1 MQNRCNLSALP
12 HVYLAPA
19 WFLYIAAM
27 PPLPNC
33 ERCGGPKRGRG
44 QGYCIDAECRKAAKE
59 EKEQSQDG
67 SKGGRPPKE
76 DSRKARRQ
84 ALQEEREEIDAGS
97 RGPKSGEGG
106 RPPEEDSR
114 RARRQALQEEREE
127 IGAGSRGPKPG
138 EGSAGPGRPAIPEA
152 ARRGP
157 PYVGEDGFDEE
168 QIRRSYRH
176 FLRGWSRFGLSR
188 VCQACGILTPGMHCK
203 EAKGT
208 GELRC
213 KNCREG
219 RTNYILPALPPIPV
233 ALQGLTNIER
243 RLLAMA
249 KWDQVIIDKLPSGG
263 PSAQWG
269 RMYAVLMGSPAIC
282 NAFEGVELDEDGT
295 VYVEGVQGMTASS
308 ARLGQLFAALKALKD
323 GHFSYMHNPAVVETL
338 EIMQGVLEQLPTTT
352 RQPTIEAPAPPNEQQ
367 QDDDEGED
375 KDDMAVTYLIPRD
388 PSIPCADR
396 AELSKL
402 RQSARGIEDNMDALF
417 FPHLFPSGTG
427 GYQRVQHK
435 KFSEYAR
442 KRLLSRDGRFEADA
456 AYIMWL
462 LEEHLKKRLSGNVNV
477 RMKNHQPASGTQFEG
492 LNRQVFTALRDLP
505 GTQAYLYAK
514 KGIAMGMY
522 EQLGKPHFFLTLTCH
537 ARQPNIL
544 AAAVMA
550 KPQKPAHNWSPKV
563 ETCKTTLRTRR
574 VL

>member
-1 MQNRCNLSALP
+1 
-12 HVYLAPA
+12 
-19 WFLYIAAM
+19 M

-59 EKEQSQDG
+59 EKEQRKDG

-76 DSRKARRQ
+76 DSRRARKQ
-84 ALQEEREEIDAGS
+84 ALQEEREEIGAGS
-97 RGPKSGEGG
+97 RGPQ
-106 RPPEEDSR
+106 PAQNSR
-114 RARRQALQEEREE
+114 RKKKEALQEEREEIGAGSRGPQPAQNSRRKKKEALQEEREE

-138 EGSAGPGRPAIPEA
+138 EGSGGRPAIPEA

-157 PYVGEDGFDEE
+157 PYVGEDDFDEE
-168 QIRRSYRH
+168 QVRRSYRH
-176 FLRGWSRFGLSR
+176 FLRGWSKFGLSR
-188 VCQACGILTPGMHCK
+188 VCQACGTLTPGKHCK

-208 GELRC
+208 GQLRC

-219 RTNYILPALPPIPV
+219 RTNYTLPTLPPIPV

-308 ARLGQLFAALKALKD
+308 ARLGQLFAALQALKD

-352 RQPTIEAPAPPNEQQ
+352 RQPTIQPASPSEQQ

-522 EQLGKPHFFLTLTCH
+522 EQLY
-537 ARQPNIL
+537 R
-544 AAAVMA
+544 
-550 KPQKPAHNWSPKV
+550 
-563 ETCKTTLRTRR
+563 ETTLLPDADMPRPTAQHPGSRR
-574 VL
+574 HGQAAPPGRQQ